1 MYLLS
6 KEKRAFVS
14 LNIMILMEYTDG
26 GLTLR
31 DLIDSQPNYLTRNM
45 IFSLFTQLM
54 TALKHIHSQG
64 LIHRDIKPENIFVNT
79 NTHRLQVGDFGLAKV
94 F

>member
-1 MYLLS
+1 
-6 KEKRAFVS
+6 
-14 LNIMILMEYTDG
+14 MEYTEG

-31 DLIDSQPNYLTRNM
+31 DLIDKRPEYLTREI
-45 IFSLFTQLM
+45 IFNLFTQLM
-54 TALKHIHSQG
+54 TALKKIHSAG

-79 NTHRLQVGDFGLAKV
+79 KVNRLQIGDFGLAKANKGHNENNN